1 MCKRHLKAKG
11 TSESESDSCCTVK
24 VVMLEQNDNL
34 FVLEESDNTGA
45 NYARSHSYF
54 GLIRLGTVS

>member
-1 MCKRHLKAKG
+1 MCKRHLKAEG
-11 TSESESDSCCTVK
+11 TSKSDSCCTVK

-34 FVLEESDNTGA
+34 FVQEESDNTGA